1 MKILD
6 MTIIGENDSYECNST
21 KGVLVN
27 GIVLIK
33 DQEEL
38 KTWKETQLKNLEEKK
53 LRLLKQVEE
62 INNIFLQV
70 K

>member
-6 MTIIGENDSYECNST
+6 MTIIGENDSYEYNST